1 MQKIFTDLHR
11 LRYNIIRGFTKTNMD
26 TLTALSVVALAALIH
41 ASFQLGVSIIT
52 TLSSYARGRKAPN
65 RTLQRL
71 TGGFLGGVM
80 TMTLLTVSL
89 AGCIASD
96 FYRSVSTPQSWTII
110 TILLVSI
117 GVFVWLLY
125 YRRGDGTSLWIPR
138 SFSRFLQ
145 RRIAQVSLI
154 TEAYNLGLA
163 SVASEL
169 LFVAV
174 PATAAAISLAT
185 LPLQWQIAGITL
197 YTIIA
202 SLGTLLVTVLIGSGH
217 SLSSIQR
224 WRERNKHFLQFAA
237 GTGLIVLGLYLYANQ
252 VADVTVKA
260 AGL

>member
-1 MQKIFTDLHR
+1 M
-11 LRYNIIRGFTKTNMD
+11 RGFTKTNMD

-52 TLSSYARGRKAPN
+52 ALSSYARGRKAPN
-65 RTLQRL
+65 KTLQRL

-89 AGCIASD
+89 AGCIASG
-96 FYRSVSTPQSWTII
+96 FYHSVSTPQAWTII
-110 TILLVSI
+110 AILLASI

-138 SFSRFLQ
+138 GFSRFLQ
-145 RRIAQVSLI
+145 QRIAQASLA
-154 TEAYNLGLA
+154 TEAYGLGLA

-169 LFVAV
+169 LFIAA
-174 PATAAAISLAT
+174 PAAAAAISLAA
-185 LPLQWQIAGITL
+185 LPLQWQIAGIIL
-197 YTIIA
+197 YTIVA
-202 SLGTLLVTVLIGSGH
+202 SLGTLLVAILIGSGH

-224 WRERNKHFLQFAA
+224 WRERNKRFLQFAA
-237 GTGLIVLGLYLYANQ
+237 GTGLIVLGFYLYANQ

>member
-1 MQKIFTDLHR
+1 
-11 LRYNIIRGFTKTNMD
+11 MD

-52 TLSSYARGRKAPN
+52 ALSSYARGRKAPN
-65 RTLQRL
+65 KMLQRL

-89 AGCIASD
+89 AGCIACG
-96 FYRSVSTPQSWTII
+96 FYRSISTPLAWTILAV
-110 TILLVSI
+110 LLASI

-138 SFSRFLQ
+138 GFSRFLQ
-145 RRIAQVSLI
+145 QRIAQASLA
-154 TEAYNLGLA
+154 TEAYGLGLA

-169 LFVAV
+169 LFIAA
-174 PATAAAISLAT
+174 PAAAAAISLA
-185 LPLQWQIAGITL
+185 A
-197 YTIIA
+197 
-202 SLGTLLVTVLIGSGH
+202 LLVAILIGSGH

-224 WRERNKHFLQFAA
+224 WRERNKCFLQFAA
-237 GTGLIVLGLYLYANQ
+237 GTGLIVLGFYLYANQ

>member
-1 MQKIFTDLHR
+1 
-11 LRYNIIRGFTKTNMD
+11 MD

-154 TEAYNLGLA
+154 TEAYSLGLA

-169 LFVAV
+169 LFVTV

-260 AGL
+260 EGL

>member
-1 MQKIFTDLHR
+1 
-11 LRYNIIRGFTKTNMD
+11 MD

-138 SFSRFLQ
+138 SSSRFLQ

-154 TEAYNLGLA
+154 TEAYSLGLA

-169 LFVAV
+169 LFVTV

>member
-1 MQKIFTDLHR
+1 
-11 LRYNIIRGFTKTNMD
+11 MD

-154 TEAYNLGLA
+154 TEAYSLGLA

>member
-1 MQKIFTDLHR
+1 
-11 LRYNIIRGFTKTNMD
+11 MD

-174 PATAAAISLAT
+174 PATAAAISL
-185 LPLQWQIAGITL
+185 
-197 YTIIA
+197 
-202 SLGTLLVTVLIGSGH
+202 GTLLVTVLIGSGH